1 MEFANKID
9 VKKKLTTFYEI
20 TSETGEV
27 ISDLRT
33 AFMYNK
39 SQPLQS
45 FKSKIKEYEK
55 EAGNLSIIIKEVAS
69 DNESMK
75 PYVTVPDHLL
85 KIWKAMDKLHDLIDK
100 KIRSNILFSDKAVNE
115 TIYLLQRLIEILKPS
130 ADIILARNKF
140 LSTYIQESQISL
152 ERNATAYATLHENRL
167 ITGECVP
174 NASSIYVPMLEAIKN
189 IAWHTKEIAVALGK

>member
-1 MEFANKID
+1 MVANKID

-20 TSETGEV
+20 MSETGEV

-33 AFMYNK
+33 AFIYNK
-39 SQPLQS
+39 SQPLQGV
-45 FKSKIKEYEK
+45 KSKINEYEK
-55 EAGNLSIIIKEVAS
+55 EVENLSIIIKEAAS
-69 DNESMK
+69 NNESMK
-75 PYVTVPDHLL
+75 PYATVPDHLL
-85 KIWKAMDKLHDLIDK
+85 KIWKVIDTLHDLIDK
-100 KIRSNILFSDKAVNE
+100 KIRGNILFSDKAINE
-115 TIYLLQRLIEILKPS
+115 TIYLLQRLIEILRPS

-167 ITGECVP
+167 ITGECVS
-174 NASSIYVPMLEAIKN
+174 NASSIYLPMLEVIKN